1 MTGYGRASRRLND
14 KTFMVE
20 LRSLN
25 SKYTDLRLRA
35 PQSLRE
41 KEISIRK
48 QITEFAQRGKLE
60 LNIDLRSA
68 DGEGDFAL
76 NLPLFRRYFKE
87 IKNVADELG
96 MPTGDLAAAIVRLPN
111 VVAADTDDWPDEEWK
126 VLQETIKE
134 CLKNFQEFRR
144 QEGAVL
150 AEEMRGRV
158 IIIQELL
165 ETVTPF
171 EEGRIVTMR
180 ARIAQNLE
188 DFLGKSNVDKNRY
201 EQEVLFYLE
210 KMDITE
216 EKVRLAQ
223 HCDYFL
229 KEMDANK
236 EVKGRKLSF
245 ISQEIGREI
254 NTLGAKANSP
264 DIQRIVVNMK
274 DELEKIKEQ
283 LANVV

>member
-1 MTGYGRASRRLND
+1 
-14 KTFMVE
+14 
-20 LRSLN
+20 
-25 SKYTDLRLRA
+25 
-35 PQSLRE
+35 
-41 KEISIRK
+41 
-48 QITEFAQRGKLE
+48 
-60 LNIDLRSA
+60 IDLRSA

-76 NLPLFRRYFKE
+76 NLPLFRRYFRE
-87 IKNVADELG
+87 IKTVADELG

-134 CLKNFQEFRR
+134 CLSNFQEFRR

-158 IIIQELL
+158 VSIQELL

-171 EEGRIVTMR
+171 EEGRVTTMR
-180 ARIAQNLE
+180 SRMAQNLE

-229 KEMDANK
+229 QEMNADK

-264 DIQRIVVNMK
+264 NIQRIVVNMK